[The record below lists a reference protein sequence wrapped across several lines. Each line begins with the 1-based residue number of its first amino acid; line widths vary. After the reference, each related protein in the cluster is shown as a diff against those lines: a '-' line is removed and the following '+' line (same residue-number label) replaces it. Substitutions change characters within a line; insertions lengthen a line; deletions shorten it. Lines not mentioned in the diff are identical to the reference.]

1 MDDRDLLDDD
11 SSSGETAAPQP
22 APTGPPSLEQMAER
36 WVKVFGNRKQQN
48 SEEVVNNG

>member
-1 MDDRDLLDDD
+1 MDDGDLLDDD
-11 SSSGETAAPQP
+11 SNPGEAAAQPP